1 MKHMIKEYTLK
12 SKSIPRET
20 KEIKD
25 SRDAVEELLAIY
37 DRDTLGLY
45 ESAYALFLNSS
56 KKIKGFMKLSD
67 GGMNHVIVD
76 PRTLMMGALGSLST
90 AIVLSH
96 NHPSGNPHPS
106 EEDRILTK
114 KIMAAC
120 KLMDIS
126 FIDHVIIAGDSRYY
140 SFRDHGEL
148 TT

>member
-1 MKHMIKEYTLK
+1 MKQMIKEYTLK
-12 SKSIPRET
+12 SKSTPRET

-25 SRDAVEELLAIY
+25 SRDAFEELLAI
-37 DRDTLGLY
+37 LGLY

-140 SFRDHGEL
+140 SFRDHGDL
-148 TT
+148 MN

>member
-1 MKHMIKEYTLK
+1 MKNMIKEYTLK
-12 SKSIPRET
+12 SKSTPREA

-25 SRDAVEELLAIY
+25 SKDAFEEFRAVY
-37 DRDTLGLY
+37 DRDTLSLY
-45 ESAYALFLNSS
+45 ESAYVLFLNSS
-56 KKIKGFMKLSD
+56 NKIKGFMKLSD
-67 GGMNHVIVD
+67 GGMNHVIID

-96 NHPSGNPHPS
+96 NHPSGNPRPS
-106 EEDRILTK
+106 EDDRILTK

-126 FIDHVIIAGDSRYY
+126 FVDHIIIAGDSRYY

-148 TT
+148 N